1 MYIGLDD
8 LPPVMPFA
16 FLEAYILKTEANE
29 PFDDLRTDRSN
40 SLFESSP
47 RETKESNARAVTRT
61 CLELGLGEDDELLQE
76 EVVQEKLS
84 TMVCESSSIRGIE
97 PHSPCVRHLP
107 VRSEHV
113 ARNVK
118 RILYDSHTVRARA
131 MLHLQSKGNE
141 PWQIA
146 LATWHEKDRDTLF
159 DPIVASSD
167 ETSLNN
173 LEQIFNT
180 WMEEAWPFLD
190 RLERL
195 LLDIYGND
203 RSAQTIAEKLQT
215 DQVVYFWEPVVKSN
229 SMLGQLMD
237 VCRMWNDT
245 IASAKVQKLL
255 FSKGLETC

>member
-1 MYIGLDD
+1 MTDVEGD
-8 LPPVMPFA
+8 LPPVKPFV
-16 FLEAYILKTEANE
+16 FFTTYMVLRRLEMAPPDPEAHSTYWLKPDKSQEN
-29 PFDDLRTDRSN
+29 
-40 SLFESSP
+40 
-47 RETKESNARAVTRT
+47 NAIIVTRT
-61 CLELGLGEDDELLQE
+61 CLTLGLGEDDEVLQE
-76 EVVQEKLS
+76 YVVQRAL
-84 TMVCESSSIRGIE
+84 CEMAWKPLPLNPTRYPYE
-97 PHSPCVRHLP
+97 AAALCVHP
-107 VRSEHV
+107 EHIV
-113 ARNVK
+113 GNVK
-118 RILYDSHTVRARA
+118 RILSDSFTVRERA
-131 MLHLQSKGNE
+131 MSHLAAKGNDA
-141 PWQIA
+141 WQIA

-180 WMEEAWPFLD
+180 WMEEAWPFLN
-190 RLERL
+190 RLEKL

-237 VCRMWNDT
+237 ICRMWNDT